1 MMKSE
6 AIFINT
12 SRGEVVVSIDL
23 LMALELGDI
32 SSAGIDVV
40 YDERD
45 KGTLYK
51 KVIEYSKQN
60 DNLLVTPHLG
70 GSTIEAR
77 RKRLNHICDKISEW
91 INEN

>member
-1 MMKSE
+1 MFWG
-6 AIFINT
+6 A
-12 SRGEVVVSIDL
+12 SRGEVVDSRDL
-23 LMALELGDI
+23 LTALELGDI
-32 SSAGIDVV
+32 SSAGLDVV

-45 KGTLYK
+45 KGKLYK
-51 KVIEYSKQN
+51 KVIEYTKQN
-60 DNLLVTPHLG
+60 ENLLVTPHLG